1 MDRYIMANRN
11 SYPLAVVGCD
21 FRTAPARFRSRLVL
35 DAAAA
40 KKIGGELAQLQAAD
54 GFADLNTCNRNEW
67 ILSSHHA
74 RWAAELMRTQMK
86 RLAGDDAAA
95 RFEPYAYTGKEAAR
109 HVFRVA
115 IGQES
120 LVVGERQIA
129 GQVFS
134 AFEAARLR
142 GTSSRILNGLGSI
155 AGRLVRMAL
164 RRGWLESDSVGVH
177 SLAIAYL
184 EKALPEAAKNR
195 VAVVGLGS
203 IGRRVLGLME
213 EKPHFEPVPCNRTV
227 PEDQRD
233 RVRPLAELGQI
244 LGQVDAAIVCTGAP
258 VPVVQQEIL
267 HHRGR
272 MARQRPLWLVDL
284 GIPEQ
289 IGRFE
294 LPGNVHLVR
303 LDELVAFHRSRR
315 QNPPQIMPDGTEME
329 ALLQRALIEFKV
341 FCNSQAY
348 AEILDT
354 VQRHHQKLVSEE
366 IPRIISGRLS
376 YLPEVDRARLET
388 DLKSIIL
395 EYTTE
400 VFRTIRES
408 SSREGEENSPPV

>member
-1 MDRYIMANRN
+1 MANRN

-21 FRTAPARFRSRLVL
+21 FRTAPSRFRSRLVL
-35 DAAAA
+35 DEAAA

-67 ILSSHHA
+67 ILSSHNA
-74 RWAAELMRTQMK
+74 RWAAGLMCTQMK

-95 RFEPYAYTGKEAAR
+95 WFEPYTFTGKEAAK
-109 HVFRVA
+109 HIFRVA

-155 AGRLVRMAL
+155 AGRLVRLAL
-164 RRGWLESDSVGVH
+164 RRGWLESASVGVH

-184 EKALPEAAKNR
+184 ENALPEAAKNR

-203 IGRRVLGLME
+203 IGRRVLGLIE
-213 EKPHFEPVPCNRTV
+213 EKPRFEPVPCNRTV

-233 RVRPLAELGQI
+233 RIHPLTELGRI
-244 LGQVDAAIVCTGAP
+244 LGQVDAAIVCTRAP
-258 VPVVQQEIL
+258 VPVVQQEMFHL
-267 HHRGR
+267 RGR
-272 MARQRPLWLVDL
+272 VSRQRPLWLVDL

-294 LPGNVHLVR
+294 LPEDVHLVR
-303 LDELVAFHRSRR
+303 LDELVAFHRSRQ
-315 QNPPQIMPDGTEME
+315 QNSPHIVQDGTDIE

-366 IPRIISGRLS
+366 IPRLISGRLS

-408 SSREGEENSPPV
+408 SSREGEAPSPQVG

>member
-1 MDRYIMANRN
+1 
-11 SYPLAVVGCD
+11 
-21 FRTAPARFRSRLVL
+21 L

-67 ILSSHHA
+67 ILSSHNA
-74 RWAAELMRTQMK
+74 GWAAELMRTQMK

-95 RFEPYAYTGKEAAR
+95 WFEPYTYTGKEAAK
-109 HVFRVA
+109 HIFRVA

-120 LVVGERQIA
+120 LMVGERQIA

-155 AGRLVRMAL
+155 AGRLVRLAL
-164 RRGWLESDSVGVH
+164 RRGWLESASVGVH

-184 EKALPEAAKNR
+184 ENALPETAKNR
-195 VAVVGLGS
+195 VAIVGLGS
-203 IGRRVLGLME
+203 IGRRVLGLIA
-213 EKPHFEPVPCNRTV
+213 EKPRFEPVPCNRTV

-233 RVRPLAELGQI
+233 RVRPLAALGRI
-244 LGQVDAAIVCTGAP
+244 LEQVDAAIVCTGAL
-258 VPVVQQEIL
+258 VPVVRQEMF

-272 MARQRPLWLVDL
+272 VSRQRPLWLVDL

-289 IGRFE
+289 ITRFE
-294 LPGNVHLVR
+294 LPENVRVVR
-303 LDELVAFHRSRR
+303 LDELVAFHRSRQQDQPR
-315 QNPPQIMPDGTEME
+315 AGQDGTEIE
-329 ALLQRALIEFKV
+329 ALVQRALVEFKV

-348 AEILDT
+348 AGILDT

-366 IPRIISGRLS
+366 IPRLISGRLS
-376 YLPEVDRARLET
+376 YLPEVDRARLAT

-400 VFRTIRES
+400 IFRTIRES
-408 SSREGEENSPPV
+408 SSRDGETHSSEID